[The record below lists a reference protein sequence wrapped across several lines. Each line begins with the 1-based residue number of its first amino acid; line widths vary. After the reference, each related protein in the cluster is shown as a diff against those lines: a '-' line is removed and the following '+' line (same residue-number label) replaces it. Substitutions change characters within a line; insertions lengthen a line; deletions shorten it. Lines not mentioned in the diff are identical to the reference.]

1 MSLALRFVLT
11 AAAAALLATVVSR
24 PAAAQGGG
32 PPMRTNPMEN
42 AYREEMEARKRME
55 EERQRVF
62 DLRRASEP
70 RRTPSRPEPRLA
82 LAQIKED
89 FVRIQVIN
97 NELAEMVSRA
107 RREPLD
113 LKLVSKSAADIRKRA
128 ARLRDNLILP
138 EFEKVFEIPQ
148 VEAPTEAER
157 LKSSLALL
165 RALILE
171 FVNNPHFKN
180 SQLVEVQ
187 AAMKAR
193 RDLEDIIEVCG
204 WVKQSSEKLHKED
217 QKNH

>member
-1 MSLALRFVLT
+1 
-11 AAAAALLATVVSR
+11 
-24 PAAAQGGG
+24 
-32 PPMRTNPMEN
+32 MEN
-42 AYREEMEARKRME
+42 AIREDMERRKRAE
-55 EERQRVF
+55 EEWWRVQS
-62 DLRRASEP
+62 LRLASTP
-70 RRTPSRPEPRLA
+70 RPMPKRPEPKLA

-97 NELAEMVSRA
+97 NELAGMVSRA
-107 RREPLD
+107 RRGPLD

-128 ARLRDNLILP
+128 ARLRDNLVLP
-138 EFEKVFEIPQ
+138 EFEKVFEIPR

-157 LKSSLALL
+157 LKSSLGLL
-165 RALILE
+165 RGLILE
-171 FVNNPHFKN
+171 FVHNPNFKN
-180 SQLVEVQ
+180 PQLVEVQ